1 MNTSTPLTVLLCLAT
16 ATLSAADE
24 TTISLAPA
32 ATQAPE
38 LEEYTAPL
46 SAMLNVVK
54 QINEQLA
61 SVKDEDSA
69 ELAGEEIQGLL
80 GALNTHA
87 ETFSQQPALKPELE
101 EQFMAWWAE
110 QEYIME
116 ELVMHCERLQNEDPA
131 FFGSQ
136 TLIAAII
143 MVGGVM
149 GGAQ

>member
-32 ATQAPE
+32 ATQATE

-69 ELAGEEIQGLL
+69 ELAGEE
-80 GALNTHA
+80 
-87 ETFSQQPALKPELE
+87 TFSQQPALKPELE

-116 ELVMHCERLQNEDPA
+116 ELVMHCERLKNEDPA